1 MKIPVTSGTYFTREL
16 KTWKEEN
23 GQIFMVMK
31 CIIIKAIL
39 TNRRTIITNSA
50 TEDFDWRLM
59 KNPQSIGFINL
70 FDKKKTV
77 IS

>member
-1 MKIPVTSGTYFTREL
+1 M
-16 KTWKEEN
+16 
-23 GQIFMVMK
+23 
-31 CIIIKAIL
+31 IKAIL

-59 KNPQSIGFINL
+59 KNPQSIEFINL
-70 FDKKKTV
+70 FDKSKSLKTV